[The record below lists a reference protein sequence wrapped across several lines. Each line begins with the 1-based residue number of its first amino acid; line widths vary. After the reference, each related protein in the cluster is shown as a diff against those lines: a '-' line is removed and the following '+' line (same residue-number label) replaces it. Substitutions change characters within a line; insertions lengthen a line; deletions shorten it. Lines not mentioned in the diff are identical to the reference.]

1 MSPYDD
7 AAIDRAFEATTP
19 PQRRSHRWY
28 FLIGL
33 SLAALF
39 IPALRGDDLGLPRG
53 SVIIVPSIIAFSI
66 MSIVAA
72 ITRRRRRRRAEI
84 VTAWDAV
91 QLEDWQ
97 AAESALLPNLATPIH
112 SPIDRCQAFIALAAL
127 AEQRRNYDAAIRIY
141 QQLLIDRIGDPVQL
155 QHAQI
160 SMTTAKIR
168 NEELTDGLQM
178 LDRLERFEMPQAL
191 KAFVAWTRLY
201 QRVFMGQFEDA
212 VAGLAEARALFR
224 RFLST
229 KAGYA
234 YALIATAMHHLA
246 RHDVAARYWL
256 DATTLVSS
264 QRLIQ
269 EYPLLA
275 PVAGTYPAAEH
286 PL

>member
-1 MSPYDD
+1 MSAYDD
-7 AAIDRAFEATTP
+7 AAIERAFEATAP
-19 PQRRSHRWY
+19 PQRRAFGWY
-28 FLIGL
+28 FLIGIG
-33 SLAALF
+33 LAALF

-53 SVIIVPSIIAFSI
+53 SVIIIPSAIAFSV
-66 MSIVAA
+66 MTVVAA
-72 ITRRRRRRRAEI
+72 ITRRRRRRRGEI

-97 AAESALLPNLATPIH
+97 AAEDALLPNLATPIH

-141 QQLLIDRIGDPVQL
+141 QQLLIDRIGDPIQL

-160 SMTTAKIR
+160 SMTAAKLR
-168 NEELTDGLQM
+168 NEELTDGIQM
-178 LDRLERFEMPQAL
+178 LDRLERFEMPLAL

-212 VAGLAEARALFR
+212 VASLNDAHALFR

-234 YALIATAMHHLA
+234 YALIAAALHHLA
-246 RHDVAARYWL
+246 RHDDAARYWL
-256 DATTLVSS
+256 DATTLISS
-264 QRLIQ
+264 QRLVQ

-275 PVAGTYPAAEH
+275 QIARAYPVAER